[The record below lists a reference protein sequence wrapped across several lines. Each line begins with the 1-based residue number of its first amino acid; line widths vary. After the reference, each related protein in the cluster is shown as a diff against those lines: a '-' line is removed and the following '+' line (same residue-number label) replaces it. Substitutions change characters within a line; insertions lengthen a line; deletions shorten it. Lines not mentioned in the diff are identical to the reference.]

1 MAPSKWKQGNG
12 GESEAGACAIHVVTA
27 RCAGDIVSSGSVKF
41 DCRATTV
48 VVARGTVA
56 LGGGTDWAVLSFE
69 SIRAVLSNRARLAR
83 ENV

>member
-1 MAPSKWKQGNG
+1 MWKQGHG
-12 GESEAGACAIHVVTA
+12 GETETGAFATHVVTA
-27 RCAGDIVSSGSVKF
+27 RCAGEFFSEGSGVVI
-41 DCRATTV
+41 RAFTAAAV

-56 LGGGTDWAVLSFE
+56 LGGGADWADLSFE